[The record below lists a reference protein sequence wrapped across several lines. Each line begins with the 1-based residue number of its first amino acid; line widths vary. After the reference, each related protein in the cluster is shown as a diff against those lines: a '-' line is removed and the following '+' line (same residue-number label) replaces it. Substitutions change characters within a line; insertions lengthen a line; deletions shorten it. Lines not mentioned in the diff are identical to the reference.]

1 MYLYSENKGADQMRD
16 YRAADL
22 RLSFRLS
29 KNKFS
34 HDVAHII
41 IILSPIYTPPAI
53 FLTYRFFS
61 NPGHLSK

>member
-34 HDVAHII
+34 HDVAHMI
-41 IILSPIYTPPAI
+41 IILSPIYTPP
-53 FLTYRFFS
+53 LFF
-61 NPGHLSK
+61 